1 MGYHMHK
8 LVLKHDTRQR
18 PDDVIHICVAD
29 ILPGEIRFYKI
40 FMYHS
45 CDKQLYRT
53 NLKYQ
58 MPVVCIEGPL
68 NLAHCNARY
77 HILDTGMHLE

>member
-29 ILPGEIRFYKI
+29 ILPGEIRFYII
-40 FMYHS
+40 FMYH
-45 CDKQLYRT
+45 YRT

>member
-29 ILPGEIRFYKI
+29 ILPGEIRFYITVAKKNI
-40 FMYHS
+40 APFFVFS
-45 CDKQLYRT
+45 
-53 NLKYQ
+53 
-58 MPVVCIEGPL
+58 PGGPKVK
-68 NLAHCNARY
+68 
-77 HILDTGMHLE
+77 